1 MTKQEHTYGKSDWI
15 VHNYHGVGQIQAVET
30 KTIAGQK
37 SKYFR
42 VKAKDRVFWIP
53 VEDSQTSN
61 IRPLVSQ
68 RELMQTLKILTCP
81 PEELESD
88 YRARQR
94 QIDEFRSKGTLKA
107 VCCLV
112 RDLWARRM
120 QKSLNDNEERTL
132 DFYQKILLE
141 EWSLSAEVPLEVANQ
156 NLRDLLKE
164 SIAASSV
171 SS

>member
-1 MTKQEHTYGKSDWI
+1 MTKQEQAYGKSDWI

-30 KTIAGQK
+30 KTIAGQR
-37 SKYFR
+37 STYYR
-42 VKAKDRVFWIP
+42 VKTKDRVFWIP

-61 IRPLVSQ
+61 IRPLVSP
-68 RELMQTLKILTCP
+68 RELMKTLKILTRP
-81 PEELESD
+81 PEELDRD

-94 QIDEFRSKGTLKA
+94 QIDEVRSKGTLRA
-107 VCCLV
+107 VCRLV

-156 NLRDLLKE
+156 SLKDLLKE
-164 SIAASSV
+164 SIAGSSV